1 MVVYLLLKLQLLN
14 KIIIKT
20 KIHLPQADIDHPIY
34 LPQANINHPII
45 YNVSTFLF
53 CPQVDMLLHSHTL
66 SLLRAKQLLPFRL
79 HLVEKQIPNP

>member
-45 YNVSTFLF
+45 YNVSKFLF
-53 CPQVDMLLHSHTL
+53 CPQVAPLTYIILTTSQTVVAL
-66 SLLRAKQLLPFRL
+66 
-79 HLVEKQIPNP
+79 

>member
-34 LPQANINHPII
+34 LPQTNINHPII
-45 YNVSTFLF
+45 YNVSMFLF
-53 CPQVDMLLHSHTL
+53 CPQVDMLIHSHTL

>member
-34 LPQANINHPII
+34 LPQADIDHPIYLPQANINHPII
-45 YNVSTFLF
+45 YNVSKFLF
-53 CPQVDMLLHSHTL
+53 CPQVAPLTHIILTTSQTVVAL
-66 SLLRAKQLLPFRL
+66 
-79 HLVEKQIPNP
+79 